1 MKNNVT
7 LALLNINDTNGICP
21 QPLYWTSSAAD
32 NRVARLVVCIIATFT
47 HSIFWLQLACC
58 SSVRQGS
65 MQWLYAYLITDLFLI
80 IRYVSVYIVY
90 TTTTDCYP
98 NQSWV
103 LFMYYFEVTFDNYL
117 NILEVYILLAL
128 NICRYI
134 QIAYNR
140 NVYQLYGKYLFAAHV
155 CIYTLPALSVLI
167 QLYAGWCQLLVVPRN
182 YCQVVYTN
190 IYIQV
195 FNVITAF
202 ALPIALNIIII
213 YCSVRHV
220 RSASTMRAG
229 VHHVSARQKYNRSLV
244 IQFLVFY
251 TIWLSL
257 WSPNVIVFQVSIT
270 DGNVTRYVRML
281 NFIEIALDPIII
293 AALDVRFWQEWR
305 RVILHL
311 KANNLC
317 NGTNPARVQ
326 PTTTAANIPSVK
338 QPRLDATAL

>member
-1 MKNNVT
+1 M
-7 LALLNINDTNGICP
+7 
-21 QPLYWTSSAAD
+21 
-32 NRVARLVVCIIATFT
+32 
-47 HSIFWLQLACC
+47 
-58 SSVRQGS
+58 
-65 MQWLYAYLITDLFLI
+65 
-80 IRYVSVYIVY
+80 
-90 TTTTDCYP
+90 
-98 NQSWV
+98 
-103 LFMYYFEVTFDNYL
+103 

-128 NICRYI
+128 NICRHI

-140 NVYQLYGKYLFAAHV
+140 NVYQLYGKYLLAAHV
-155 CIYTLPALSVLI
+155 CIYTVTSISVLI
-167 QLYAGWCQLLVVPRN
+167 QFYARSCQLLIVPRN

-190 IYIQV
+190 VYIQV

-220 RSASTMRAG
+220 RSTSTMRAG

-257 WSPNVIVFQVSIT
+257 WSPNVITFQVSIT

-281 NFIEIALDPIII
+281 NFVEIALDPIII

-311 KANNLC
+311 KPNNLC